1 MAFTHKKPTISWAS
15 RTTAWI
21 TVLRSADL
29 SKNFAR
35 ERTLPTQFID
45 CRVSKTFLIN
55 TYLFLKHIIKFSHQ
69 ISAFH
74 AVHSHSVV
82 AHVASSAYA
91 DMERDVMLAIL
102 VFQPIFWELNFF
114 FMSTRSFVPKNLH
127 RRWSQELK
135 HFIPFLQSSTA
146 NLKSFSS
153 YSGDINDNCRK
164 RVKTMSFYACILRFE
179 TFLPFLFSS
188 PTSRV

>member
-1 MAFTHKKPTISWAS
+1 MVFTHKKPTINWVS

-35 ERTLPTQFID
+35 ERTLPTRFID
-45 CRVSKTFLIN
+45 CRVSETFLIN

-74 AVHSHSVV
+74 AVHSYSVV
-82 AHVASSAYA
+82 AHVASFAYA
-91 DMERDVMLAIL
+91 DMERDVTSAIL
-102 VFQPIFWELNFF
+102 VFQTNLLGVELFF
-114 FMSTRSFVPKNLH
+114 HVKRSFVPKNLH

-146 NLKSFSS
+146 
-153 YSGDINDNCRK
+153 I
-164 RVKTMSFYACILRFE
+164 
-179 TFLPFLFSS
+179 
-188 PTSRV
+188 

>member
-1 MAFTHKKPTISWAS
+1 MVCTHKKPTINWAS

-35 ERTLPTQFID
+35 ERTLPTRFID
-45 CRVSKTFLIN
+45 CRVSETFLIN

-74 AVHSHSVV
+74 AVHSYSVV
-82 AHVASSAYA
+82 AHVASFAYA
-91 DMERDVMLAIL
+91 DMERDVTSAIL
-102 VFQPIFWELNFF
+102 VFQTNLFWELNFF
-114 FMSTRSFVPKNLH
+114 FMSTSSFIPKNLH

-135 HFIPFLQSSTA
+135 HFKFRFFRVLLQ
-146 NLKSFSS
+146 
-153 YSGDINDNCRK
+153 I
-164 RVKTMSFYACILRFE
+164 
-179 TFLPFLFSS
+179 
-188 PTSRV
+188 